1 MTQCTTLTVDLEDR
15 SYPIHIGLGLLERA
29 GDLLGPALQKPRAF
43 IVTDENVAPH
53 YLEPLQS
60 SLSSAGIQSDALVLP
75 PGEST
80 KSFAQLQTVVE
91 AMLAAKVE
99 RSTTAIALGGGVIG
113 DLTGFAAAVTLRG
126 IDFVQIPTTLLAQVD
141 SSVGGKTGINTA
153 QGKNLAGSFHQPK
166 AVLTDIKTLETLPE
180 RECLSGYAEVCKYG
194 LLGNQMFW
202 SWLEENG
209 VGVVNGDPDAVTQA
223 IEVSCRAKARI
234 VADDEHEN
242 GVRALLNLGHTFGHA
257 FEAELGY
264 SGAILHGEAVAIG
277 MVMAFD
283 LSVRLGL
290 CPAKDADR
298 VRQHFNTIGLSVAP
312 PVRAKRIRTDIFM
325 GHMMQDKK
333 VDDGNITFVLTRG
346 IGEAFLTQD
355 VPRDDLTAIVD
366 ATLSS

>member
-1 MTQCTTLTVDLEDR
+1 MTEHTTLTVALEDR
-15 SYPIHIGLGLLERA
+15 SYPIHIGPGLVERA
-29 GDLLGPALQKPRAF
+29 GGLLGPTLQKPRTF
-43 IVTDENVAPH
+43 VVTDENVASH

-75 PGEST
+75 PGEAT

-91 AMLAAKVE
+91 AMLAARVE
-99 RSTTAIALGGGVIG
+99 RSTTAIALGGGVVG

-166 AVLTDIKTLETLPE
+166 AVLADINTLKTLPDRE
-180 RECLSGYAEVCKYG
+180 RLAGYAEVCKYG
-194 LLGNQMFW
+194 LLGDEAFW
-202 SWLEENG
+202 EWLEKNG
-209 VGVVNGDPDAVTQA
+209 EKVVEGDAEALTQA
-223 IEVSCRAKARI
+223 IEVSCRAKASV
-234 VADDEHEN
+234 VADDEREN

-264 SGAILHGEAVAIG
+264 SGAILHGEAIAIG

-283 LSVRLGL
+283 LSARLGL
-290 CPAKDADR
+290 CPAEDADR
-298 VRQHFNTIGLSVAP
+298 VRRHFNTIGLSVKP
-312 PVRAKRIRTDIFM
+312 PGQAERIPTDVFL

-333 VDDGNITFVLTRG
+333 VTDGNITFVLARG
-346 IGEAFLTQD
+346 IGKVFLTQD

-366 ATLSS
+366 ATLSA

>member
-1 MTQCTTLTVDLEDR
+1 MIQHTTLNVDLDDR
-15 SYPIHIGLGLLERA
+15 SYPIHIGPDLVERA
-29 GDLLGPALQKPRAF
+29 GELLAPIIQKPRTF

-60 SLSSAGIQSDALVLP
+60 SLTSAGIQSNALVLP
-75 PGEST
+75 PGETT
-80 KSFAQLQTVVE
+80 KSFTQFQTVVE
-91 AMLAAKVE
+91 TMLAARVE

-113 DLTGFAAAVTLRG
+113 DLTGFSAATTLRG

-166 AVLTDIKTLETLPE
+166 AVLADINTLKTLPE
-180 RECLSGYAEVCKYG
+180 RERLAGYAEVCKYG
-194 LLGNQMFW
+194 LLGDETFW
-202 SWLEENG
+202 EWLEKNG
-209 VGVVNGDPDAVTQA
+209 TRVVDGDADAVTQA
-223 IEVSCRAKARI
+223 IGMSCKAKARV
-234 VADDEHEN
+234 VADDEREN

-277 MVMAFD
+277 MTMAFD

-290 CPAKDADR
+290 CPAEDAER
-298 VRQHFNTIGLSVAP
+298 VRQHFNAIGLSIIP
-312 PVRAKRIRTDIFM
+312 PDQAGRISTDVFL

-333 VDDGNITFVLTRG
+333 VADGSITFVLARS
-346 IGEAFLTQD
+346 IGQAFLTQD
-355 VPRDDLTAIVD
+355 VPRDDLIAIVD
-366 ATLSS
+366 ATLST